1 MKDNTVFYNI
11 EKKLTGLKPGMK
23 AQLTMVPDPR
33 PGHKTFDEV
42 KVSCLKAAV
51 LVLLYHWKG
60 RQYLVLTRRSDHMV
74 HHQAQISFPGGCQ
87 EYGETVQQTALR
99 EIHEELGI
107 SPESIRILGELSPLF
122 VPPSNYCIFP
132 VVAGMNERPTFCPSY
147 KEVAGVIEV
156 PLDHLLDLRNVRR
169 ETWIINGIEVMVPF
183 YLFKGYKIWGATAM
197 VLAEFVELIG
207 NMH

>member
-1 MKDNTVFYNI
+1 MKAMFHNI
-11 EKKLTGLKPGMK
+11 EKKLTDLKPGLK
-23 AQLTMVPDPR
+23 AQLTMVTDPR

-42 KVSCLKAAV
+42 KGSSLKAAV

-99 EIHEELGI
+99 ETHEELGI
-107 SPESIRILGELSPLF
+107 PPESIRILGELTPLF

-132 VVAGMNERPTFCPSY
+132 VVAGMDERPAFCPSC
-147 KEVAGVIEV
+147 KEVAEVIEV

-169 ETWIINGIEVMVPF
+169 EAWIINGIEVMVPF
-183 YLFKGYKIWGATAM
+183 YLFKDYKIWGATAM
-197 VLAEFVELIG
+197 ILAEFVELIE

>member
-1 MKDNTVFYNI
+1 MRAMFHNI
-11 EKKLTGLKPGMK
+11 EKKLTGLKPGMN

-33 PGHKTFDEV
+33 LGHKTFDEV

-87 EYGETVQQTALR
+87 EYGETVKQTALR
-99 EIHEELGI
+99 ETYEELGV
-107 SPESIRILGELSPLF
+107 STEPIRILGELTPLF

-132 VVAGMNERPTFCPSY
+132 VVAGMDERPAFCPSY

-183 YLFKGYKIWGATAM
+183 YLFKNYKIWGATAM
-197 VLAEFVELIG
+197 VLAEFIELVG